1 MQQARKNKINEIFD
15 FLDDDKDGEI
25 SSGNIHMDKLS
36 NELK

>member
-1 MQQARKNKINEIFD
+1 VQQSRKNKINEIFD

-25 SSGNIHMDKLS
+25 SSAKINIDKLS